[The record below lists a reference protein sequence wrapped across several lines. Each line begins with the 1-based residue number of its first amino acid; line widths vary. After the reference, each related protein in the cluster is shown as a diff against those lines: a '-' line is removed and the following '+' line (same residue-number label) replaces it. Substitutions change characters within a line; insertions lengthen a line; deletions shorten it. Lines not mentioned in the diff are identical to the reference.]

1 MAEDKMMEQ
10 EVVQARLENIRL
22 ATNIQKKE
30 QLVRQKVNRVILD
43 ELVVRQL
50 AK

>member
-1 MAEDKMMEQ
+1 MMEQ